1 MYDGIKVTK
10 LPQMLN
16 VYYSLVHISGEENVK
31 MISY

>member
-1 MYDGIKVTK
+1 MYDGIKVTE

-16 VYYSLVHISGEENVK
+16 VYYSVAHISGKENVK